1 MLGTLALAGLA
12 ATAAASGYVVYRAY
26 TATPA
31 STRSTWSG
39 LRMALALFV
48 WSALAL
54 PVAGVLLAGGA
65 LLAFVVL
72 PLLVALVGVFA
83 LSESSAPAADPDVI
97 TV

>member
-12 ATAAASGYVVYRAY
+12 ATAAASGYVAHRVY
-26 TATPA
+26 TTTPA
-31 STRSTWSG
+31 STRSTRSG
-39 LRMALALFV
+39 LRMALALFL

-65 LLAFVVL
+65 LLAFVML
-72 PLLVALVGVFA
+72 PLLVALVGLFA
-83 LSESSAPAADPDVI
+83 LGGSATPASNPDVI